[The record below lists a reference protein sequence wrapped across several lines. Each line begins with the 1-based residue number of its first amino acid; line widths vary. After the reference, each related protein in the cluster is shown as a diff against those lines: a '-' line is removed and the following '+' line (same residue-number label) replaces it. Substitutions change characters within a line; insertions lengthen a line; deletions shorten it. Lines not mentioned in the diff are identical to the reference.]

1 MIQNFLQACDYENGY
16 TKALLDI
23 RNWFERNSDFLRLA
37 KMYNKKGINALLKGM
52 LDNRTAFMDMGEM
65 TVFRITKDDK
75 GNYVKVIAEK
85 DDWK

>member
-16 TKALLDI
+16 TKALLDV

-37 KMYNKKGINALLKGM
+37 KMYNKKGINVLLKGM
-52 LDNRTAFMDMGEM
+52 LDNRTTFMDMGEM

-85 DDWK
+85 DNWK